1 MEKPVSSK
9 SCSLQITRN
18 YTASPEAVFQAWT
31 DPKALM
37 QWFAPSDTFTTPV
50 AEVNL
55 VVGGSYR
62 IQMKDPS
69 GHLHTVGG
77 VYREI
82 SRPDR
87 LVFTWAW
94 EGGGRCDELTEIEMS
109 ETLVT
114 VEFHQTDTGT
124 ELKLIHEQLSTEE
137 SRAKHEQGWGGCLTG
152 LEKLVG

>member
-1 MEKPVSSK
+1 MEKITSPTN
-9 SCSLQITRN
+9 CSLQITRN
-18 YTASPEAVFQAWT
+18 YSASPEAVFQAWT

-55 VVGGSYR
+55 LVGGSYR
-62 IQMKDPS
+62 IQIKDPS
-69 GHLHTVGG
+69 GEIHTVGG

-82 SRPDR
+82 QQPTR

-94 EGGGRCDELTEIEMS
+94 EEAGDCGGGTDDPIT

-114 VEFHQTDTGT
+114 VEFHQVGTGT
-124 ELKLIHEQLSTEE
+124 ELILTHEQLPTEE
-137 SRAKHEQGWGGCLTG
+137 ARKKHQEGWSGCLT
-152 LEKLVG
+152 KLGNVWR